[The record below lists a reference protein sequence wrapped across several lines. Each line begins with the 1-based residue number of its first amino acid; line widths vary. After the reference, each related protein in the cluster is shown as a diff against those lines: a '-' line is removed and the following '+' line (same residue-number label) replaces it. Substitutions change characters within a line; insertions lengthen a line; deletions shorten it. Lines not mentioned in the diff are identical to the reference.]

1 MTLLKNKNAIITGG
15 SDGIGLGIA
24 NAFAQAGVATL
35 LLLGRDG
42 QKLETARHSLAQ
54 FPQTRVHCLVADL
67 GITSDITAIAAQI
80 LHLLPQPDIL
90 VNNAGLGRFVP
101 FMQMDEALFD
111 AHFNLNIKAPY
122 FLTQALLPALMARQ
136 GNIINISSY
145 FAQRMLPDRATKAY
159 SASKGALNSF
169 TKALAFEMGASGVRV
184 NAIAPGSVRTPQLQ
198 HNIDVMP
205 AEKQRAFARMI
216 KSIYPLGHI
225 GSPEDIGRAAAF
237 LASDHAAWITGAV
250 WAVDGGLTTN

>member
-24 NAFAQAGVATL
+24 NAFAQAGVGTL

-80 LHLLPQPDIL
+80 LHHLPQPDIL

-145 FAQRMLPDRATKAY
+145 FAQRMLPDRATTAY
-159 SASKGALNSF
+159 S
-169 TKALAFEMGASGVRV
+169 
-184 NAIAPGSVRTPQLQ
+184 GSVRTPQLQ

-216 KSIYPLGHI
+216 KTIYPLGHI

>member
-1 MTLLKNKNAIITGG
+1 MLLP
-15 SDGIGLGIA
+15 
-24 NAFAQAGVATL
+24 L
-35 LLLGRDG
+35 LLSYNASLISREQTHDLTQKQKRDYYWW
-42 QKLETARHSLAQ
+42 QRRHW
-54 FPQTRVHCLVADL
+54 PGHCQR
-67 GITSDITAIAAQI
+67 ICTSRRRHIADITAIAAQI

-145 FAQRMLPDRATKAY
+145 FAQRMLPDRATTAY

-216 KSIYPLGHI
+216 KTIYPLGHI
-225 GSPEDIGRAAAF
+225 GSPEDIGRAAVF
-237 LASDHAAWITGAV
+237 LASDHAVWITGAV